1 MSMFT
6 VPISCLASSNLPW
19 FIDLTFQV
27 PMQIALSALDFISV
41 TSHIHSWTWL
51 LLWLWLI
58 FLSGVIFLLITSSIL
73 CTYQPREFIF
83 QFPIILPFILFMGFS
98 SQEYWNDL
106 PFLSPVDHI
115 FSELSIM
122 THPSWMALHSM
133 AQSFLHLPKTVDIV
147 IILVSFLWLLS
158 FLWFF
163 PLPWIIH
170 HRINKMNELN
180 KWIIMH
186 HEKCSNICTYCN
198 SSEEYGEWE
207 V

>member
-73 CTYQPREFIF
+73 CTYQPGEFIF

-115 FSELSIM
+115 WSEPSNMICL
-122 THPSWMALHSM
+122 SWMALHSM
-133 AQSFLHLPKTVDIV
+133 AFHFIELDKTVELVIRFFSFLLLWFSFCLPPDGER
-147 IILVSFLWLLS
+147 LGGLRSFLMAET
-158 FLWFF
+158 
-163 PLPWIIH
+163 H
-170 HRINKMNELN
+170 
-180 KWIIMH
+180 
-186 HEKCSNICTYCN
+186 
-198 SSEEYGEWE
+198 YGETGSCSDRRGYAQ
-207 V
+207 